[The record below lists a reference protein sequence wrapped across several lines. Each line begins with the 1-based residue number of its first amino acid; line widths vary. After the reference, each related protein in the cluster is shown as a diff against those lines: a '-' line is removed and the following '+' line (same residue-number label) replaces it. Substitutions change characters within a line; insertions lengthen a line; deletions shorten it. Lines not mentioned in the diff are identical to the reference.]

1 MRILW
6 ITTVLPDPPDSGGK
20 IVTSQLVRGLA
31 NRGHE
36 ITLFALAS
44 EAPKRPTP
52 ISSSSSSS
60 LGELAEVH
68 LFGLDFQ
75 RASPFQMTRHLFL
88 RRPYVI
94 SKYWHEEAWRAIRRL
109 LEDRSFDVVHLDHL
123 HTVPYG
129 IRARREFRI
138 PIALT
143 AHNVETVLWEQLG
156 RIERDPVKRAY
167 FRRQAKRMRAYESSV
182 LPHLDAIAVLSAAD
196 AGRMKE
202 LQPEARVIVLPPA
215 ADLEFEYDRPL
226 EAPEEPASVAF
237 VGAMDWLP
245 NIDGAIWFSHRVWP
259 QVRAAVKGA
268 KLYLVGRNPLRSVRR
283 LADRDVI
290 VTGWVEDVREFVARA
305 QVVVAPLRVGSGVRI
320 KILNALAM
328 GKAVVST
335 PIGAEG
341 LDVIDGEHLWLADSE
356 ESFTPKVIGLLS
368 DPVRRGRLGEAGR
381 RLIRERYRGDHTVER
396 LEGVYRQLANGAALH
411 ARVQSAI
418 DPWGKRTR

>member
-6 ITTVLPDPPDSGGK
+6 ITTVLPDPPDNGGK
-20 IVTSQLVRGLA
+20 IVTSQLVRCLA
-31 NRGHE
+31 REGHE
-36 ITLFALAS
+36 ITLYALAGES
-44 EAPKRPTP
+44 PKRSTST
-52 ISSSSSSS
+52 SSPLSA
-60 LGELAEVH
+60 LAEVH
-68 LFGLDFQ
+68 LFGLDSQ
-75 RASPFQMTRHLFL
+75 HASPLQMTRHLFL

-94 SKYWHEEAWRAIRRL
+94 SKYWHEDAWRAIRRL

-129 IRARREFRI
+129 IRARREFHI
-138 PIALT
+138 PITLT
-143 AHNVETVLWEQLG
+143 AHNVETVLWERLG
-156 RIERDPVKRAY
+156 CIERDPLRRTY
-167 FRRQAKRMRAYESSV
+167 FRRQAKRMRAYEASV
-182 LPHLDAIAVLSAAD
+182 LPHLDAVVVLSAAD
-196 AGRMKE
+196 AGRVKE
-202 LQPEARVIVLPPA
+202 LHPEAQVVVLAPA
-215 ADLEFEYDRPL
+215 ADLEYDRPL

-259 QVRAAVKGA
+259 QVRAAIRGA
-268 KLYLVGRNPLRSVRR
+268 KLYIVGRHPPRSIRR
-283 LADRDVI
+283 LAGRDVI

-341 LDVIDGEHLWLADSE
+341 LDVIDGKHLRLADSE
-356 ESFTPKVIGLLS
+356 ESFAQKVIGLLS
-368 DPVRRGRLGEAGR
+368 DPVQRRHLGEAGR
-381 RLIRERYRGDHTVER
+381 RLIRERYRWDQAIER

-411 ARVQSAI
+411 ARVSAG
-418 DPWGKRTR
+418 DRRVK